1 MICKKAIKNAV
12 IFTAM
17 LLIVG
22 INSTPLISKAGNSFG
37 VAFSVDGETTFT
49 DTQSKSTSSSV
60 QMLCTDKDIDGSYYY
75 GKVYAYKSGQYYDVS
90 HGYEY
95 YFDVNETHNMLN
107 WVNEE
112 GYTRAAVRC
121 EAYCMVWWLLVSRYL
136 GGLIIETEKNNCLFT
151 IINCVVWL
159 HNTAF

>member
-60 QMLCTDKDIDGSYYY
+60 QMLCTDKEYMLI
-75 GKVYAYKSGQYYDVS
+75 KVDNIMMS
-90 HGYEY
+90 HMAM
-95 YFDVNETHNMLN
+95 NIISML
-107 WVNEE
+107 
-112 GYTRAAVRC
+112 TK
-121 EAYCMVWWLLVSRYL
+121 
-136 GGLIIETEKNNCLFT
+136 LIICLT
-151 IINCVVWL
+151 G
-159 HNTAF
+159 

>member
-1 MICKKAIKNAV
+1 MVKLLLQIHNPKAHH
-12 IFTAM
+12 
-17 LLIVG
+17 L
-22 INSTPLISKAGNSFG
+22 
-37 VAFSVDGETTFT
+37 
-49 DTQSKSTSSSV
+49 Q
-60 QMLCTDKDIDGSYYY
+60 CRYYY

-121 EAYCMVWWLLVSRYL
+121 EAYSVDDYHGAWF
-136 GGLIIETEKNNCLFT
+136 GGYWYPDI
-151 IINCVVWL
+151 
-159 HNTAF
+159 

>member
-1 MICKKAIKNAV
+1 MKFKKIIKKTIIFATMMLV
-12 IFTAM
+12 IGVYTAP
-17 LLIVG
+17 V
-22 INSTPLISKAGNSFG
+22 ISKAGDDVWYGASFD
-37 VAFSVDGETTFT
+37 FDGHEKYLPSQF
-49 DTQSKSTSSSV
+49 KYTSSSV
-60 QMLCTDKDIDGSYYY
+60 WMSCTDKDIDGSYYY

-121 EAYCMVWWLLVSRYL
+121 EAYSVDDYHGAWF
-136 GGLIIETEKNNCLFT
+136 GGYWYPDI
-151 IINCVVWL
+151 
-159 HNTAF
+159 

>member
-60 QMLCTDKDIDGSYYY
+60 QILCTDKDHLCGCLVLIRILMVHIITAKYMLI
-75 GKVYAYKSGQYYDVS
+75 KVDNIMMS
-90 HGYEY
+90 HMAM
-95 YFDVNETHNMLN
+95 NIISML
-107 WVNEE
+107 
-112 GYTRAAVRC
+112 TK
-121 EAYCMVWWLLVSRYL
+121 
-136 GGLIIETEKNNCLFT
+136 LIICLT
-151 IINCVVWL
+151 G
-159 HNTAF
+159 

>member
-37 VAFSVDGETTFT
+37 VAFSVDGATTFT
-49 DTQSKSTSSSV
+49 
-60 QMLCTDKDIDGSYYY
+60 DGSYYY

-121 EAYCMVWWLLVSRYL
+121 EAYSVDDYHGAWF
-136 GGLIIETEKNNCLFT
+136 GGYWYPDI
-151 IINCVVWL
+151 
-159 HNTAF
+159 

>member
-1 MICKKAIKNAV
+1 MTCKKAIKNAV

-22 INSTPLISKAGNSFG
+22 INSTPLISKASNSFG
-37 VAFSVDGETTFT
+37 VAFSVDGETKFT
-49 DTQSKSTSSSV
+49 DKQEKCTSSSV

-75 GKVYAYKSGQYYDVS
+75 GKVYAIDGNSDPVDVS

-107 WVNEE
+107 WVYEE
-112 GYTRAAVRC
+112 HYNMACVKCQGYSVDDYHGA
-121 EAYCMVWWLLVSRYL
+121 WF
-136 GGLIIETEKNNCLFT
+136 GGYWYPDI
-151 IINCVVWL
+151 
-159 HNTAF
+159 